1 MIDLRATPEETRM
14 SLSGRTALVSGAA
27 RGIGRAI
34 ALRLAREGA
43 DVGLVDIGAAVEVT
57 AALVRE
63 TGRRACVALADI
75 ADSAQARDAV
85 SRVAQALAPVDLLV
99 NNAGIVNNIATVE
112 KMSDDAWQRELG
124 VNLTG
129 AFNLV
134 RACVPAM
141 AERGFGRI
149 VNISSVAA
157 RGGLARQVGYA
168 ATKSGLLGL
177 THTVALEYAR
187 KGVTCNAVLPGMIET
202 ENVRAMPQEIREQA
216 MAHTPVGRFG
226 EPAEIAALVA
236 FLCGDEAGYITGAEI
251 DVSGGGH
258 LNTLVL
264 GSRRALA
271 QR

>member
-1 MIDLRATPEETRM
+1 MPLHNRV
-14 SLSGRTALVSGAA
+14 ALVSGAA

-43 DVGLVDIGAAVEVT
+43 DVGLIDINPAIEET
-57 AALVRE
+57 AALVRAE
-63 TGRRACVALADI
+63 GRRAAIALADI
-75 ADSAQARDAV
+75 SKAQDARDG
-85 SRVAQALAPVDLLV
+85 VAHIAAELGAIDLLV

-112 KMSDDAWQRELG
+112 KMSDDAWQKEIG

-134 RACVPAM
+134 RAVAGPM

-157 RGGLARQVGYA
+157 RGGLARQVGYS
-168 ATKSGLLGL
+168 ATKAGLLGL

-187 KGVTCNAVLPGMIET
+187 KGVTCNAVLPGMVET
-202 ENVRAMPQEIREQA
+202 ENVKAMPQEIRDEA
-216 MAHTPVGRFG
+216 IARTPVRRFG
-226 EPAEIAALVA
+226 APQEIAALVA

-251 DVSGGGH
+251 DISGGGH

-264 GSRRALA
+264 GSRKDVGGR
-271 QR
+271 

>member
-1 MIDLRATPEETRM
+1 MPLT
-14 SLSGRTALVSGAA
+14 GQTALVSGAA

-43 DVGLVDIGAAVEVT
+43 DLALLDPNPAVDETARRIRALGRKAVAVQANIADAT
-57 AALVRE
+57 AVRE
-63 TGRRACVALADI
+63 AVARI
-75 ADSAQARDAV
+75 AAEPG
-85 SRVAQALAPVDLLV
+85 PVDLLV
-99 NNAGIVNNIATVE
+99 NNAGIVNNIAAVE
-112 KMSDDAWQRELG
+112 KMTDEAWEAEIG

-134 RACVPAM
+134 RACVGSM

-157 RGGLARQVGYA
+157 RGGLARQVGYS
-168 ATKSGLLGL
+168 ATKAGLLGL

-187 KGVTCNAVLPGMIET
+187 KGVTCNAVLPGMVET
-202 ENVRAMPQEIREQA
+202 ENVKAMPPEIREAA
-216 MAHTPVGRFG
+216 MAATPVRRFG
-226 EPAEIAALVA
+226 EPEEIAALVA

-251 DVSGGGH
+251 DISGGGH

-264 GSRRALA
+264 GSRKDAAGR
-271 QR
+271 